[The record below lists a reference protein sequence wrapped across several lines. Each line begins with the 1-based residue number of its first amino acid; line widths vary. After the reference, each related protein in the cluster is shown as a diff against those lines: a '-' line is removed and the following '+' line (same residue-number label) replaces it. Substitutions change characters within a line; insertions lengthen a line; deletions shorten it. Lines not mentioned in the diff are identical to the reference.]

1 MKYLIATI
9 EIALLLLVTS
19 CSGSAR
25 VVSTPQ
31 QTIVTNDA
39 GSYLCEYVK
48 VTPKDGT
55 AFYAGVCAPD
65 SSTLSKAVETMRAIY
80 PLVEPVADDT
90 IDRLR
95 ALGER
100 L

>member
-1 MKYLIATI
+1 MKYLLTTI
-9 EIALLLLVTS
+9 QLALLLLVTS

-31 QTIVTNDA
+31 QTTVMNDA

-48 VTPKDGT
+48 VTPKDGAT
-55 AFYAGVCAPD
+55 FYAGVCASDD
-65 SSTLSKAVETMRAIY
+65 SALAEAVETMRAIY

-90 IDRLR
+90 INRLR
-95 ALGER
+95 LLGEA